1 MQKRLFGRLLQTA
14 VDSFQ
19 VESGVGFVDVRG
31 LVGNRT
37 TALDESVDE
46 LRNKVFCKLSI
57 DLGLL
62 TAKLTDGLIRGP
74 VVKVADGP

>member
-1 MQKRLFGRLLQTA
+1 MDT
-14 VDSFQ
+14 FQ

-37 TALDESVDE
+37 TALDESVDK
-46 LRNKVFCKLSI
+46 LRNKVFCGVSTDFGI
-57 DLGLL
+57 ARQ
-62 TAKLTDGLIRGP
+62 TAVLTDGLIRSP

>member
-1 MQKRLFGRLLQTA
+1 MDT
-14 VDSFQ
+14 FQ

-46 LRNKVFCKLSI
+46 LKDKVFCIVSI
-57 DLGLL
+57 DLG
-62 TAKLTDGLIRGP
+62 
-74 VVKVADGP
+74 